1 MAILKRRMLC
11 VAMVCAM
18 LAPSLAFAQESYPT
32 RPVRVVLG
40 FPPGA
45 ATDVAARALAQR
57 LSKLLG
63 QEFVVENRPGAG
75 GNIATGSVVKAP
87 KDGYTLLM
95 GTVAN
100 TVHTT
105 LSPHLD
111 FNFAKDLAPI
121 ALVASV
127 PNILVVHP
135 SLNVKSVDALIKLV
149 KSKPGELHYASSGVG
164 TAPHL
169 SAELFKV
176 ETGINMVHVPYQ
188 GSSKAITDVI
198 AGRVPIMFSPASTAL
213 PHIKAGT
220 LVALASTRPKRT
232 AAAPDLPTMDE
243 AGLKGFDTGVWF
255 GLMAPA
261 GTSKAIIDKLADAT
275 NKAIESEEVIKAL
288 QAQGIDTIG
297 SSPEE
302 FARYIDSE
310 TKKWARVIEAAGLMK
325 KKN

>member
-1 MAILKRRMLC
+1 M
-11 VAMVCAM
+11 
-18 LAPSLAFAQESYPT
+18 
-32 RPVRVVLG
+32 
-40 FPPGA
+40 
-45 ATDVAARALAQR
+45 
-57 LSKLLG
+57 
-63 QEFVVENRPGAG
+63 GAG
-75 GNIATGSVVKAP
+75 GNLATGAVVKASN
-87 KDGYTLLM
+87 DGYTLLM
-95 GTVAN
+95 GTVAS

-105 LSPHLD
+105 LSPQLN
-111 FNFAKDLAPI
+111 FSFAKDLAPI

-135 SLNVKSVDALIKLV
+135 SLGVKSVGELVKLV
-149 KSKPGELHYASSGVG
+149 KSKPGQINYASSGVG

-176 ETGINMVHVPYQ
+176 ETGVNMVHVPYQ

-198 AGRVPIMFSPASTAL
+198 AGRVPVMFSPASTAL
-213 PHIKAGT
+213 PHIKSGA

-261 GTSKAIIDKLADAT
+261 GTPKTIIDKLAKAT
-275 NKAIESEEVIKAL
+275 NEAVDSEEVIKAL

-297 SSPEE
+297 STPEE
-302 FARYIDSE
+302 FARYIESE
-310 TKKWARVIEAAGLMK
+310 TKKWAKVIEAAGLMK
-325 KKN
+325 KSK